1 MNGFPLLALMVGW
14 GVAIALG
21 ALWLVLLYL
30 IIIGRID
37 LRLLISE
44 SNGDASMSRFQFLM
58 FSFVIALSLFL
69 VTISSNPLALPTV
82 PPEILGLLGI
92 SGGSYVLAKGI
103 QTSGNV
109 GMQQAKVKEMELE
122 QPTESKKNE

>member
-37 LRLLISE
+37 LRRLISE

-109 GMQQAKVKEMELE
+109 GMQQTKVKEMELE
-122 QPTESKKNE
+122 QTTESKENE

>member
-37 LRLLISE
+37 LRRLISE
-44 SNGDASMSRFQFLM
+44 SNGDASMSRFQFLI

-109 GMQQAKVKEMELE
+109 GMQQTKVKEMELE
-122 QPTESKKNE
+122 QTTESKENE